1 MVNSKRENLDRK
13 QRWRHVNIFHT
24 LKNKYHSDKVLIT
37 EWIMAGIIG
46 AFIFVSFNYI
56 DLKSLT
62 IWSTNLW
69 DVLYD
74 GRFFDYY
81 AFSAENIHNISN
93 QYVGCD
99 ITAFLPWAVWNFPI
113 WLVQRFGGLEI
124 VKTPWMLAWSKLF
137 LVGVLAAVLYYTY
150 KICMML
156 TDNRNKSMWAVFLS
170 ASSAFVYINIFYA
183 GQNDL
188 LSVFFSVVAIYK
200 LMQNKQWIFLL
211 FSALAI
217 SVKPFFLFP
226 LIAVIL
232 LYEKSIPKAVLK
244 TASTLSVLLASK
256 LLFLG
261 APMYKESLQNGP
273 INNMLLN
280 IFSSK
285 IVVGFGSISF
295 FAMALVVV
303 YFFCFTRKCL
313 DDHTRN
319 KYCIY
324 AVMVTYMLYF
334 MLSFDSFYRPMLLV
348 PFLYIMIVQNKRLF
362 QYNILLETFM
372 SFFLTL
378 HMALRGSPIFRTIEI
393 NYTWV
398 QQLFGEVKNRNE
410 IRYPTLNFALAK
422 IGRRLFAHINIIN
435 ILWPAISGVAFIC
448 AFLLIVLNFPREKI
462 KLPMD
467 GEICERWILWLRMCI
482 VLPFAALAL
491 YCFFGVH

>member
-1 MVNSKRENLDRK
+1 M
-13 QRWRHVNIFHT
+13 NISHT
-24 LKNKYHSDKVLIT
+24 LKDKYHSDKVLIT

-46 AFIFVSFNYI
+46 AFIFVSFNYS
-56 DLKSLT
+56 DLRSLT
-62 IWSTNLW
+62 IWSTNLL

-81 AFSAENIHNISN
+81 AFSAQNLHHISH

-99 ITAFLPWAVWNFPI
+99 ITAFLPWAVWNIPI
-113 WLVQRFGGLEI
+113 WLVQRFGGFEI

-137 LVGVLAAVLYYTY
+137 LVGVLAAILYYTY
-150 KICMML
+150 KVCMIL

-170 ASSAFVYINIFYA
+170 ASSAYVYIGICYA
-183 GQNDL
+183 GQNDI
-188 LSVFFSVVAIYK
+188 LSILFSIIAIYK
-200 LMQNKQWIFLL
+200 LMQNKQWMFLL

-244 TASTLSVLLASK
+244 TVSTLSVLLFCK
-256 LLFLG
+256 LLFHG

-273 INNMLLN
+273 INDMLLN

-285 IVVGFGSISF
+285 ISTGFGSISF

-303 YFFCFTRKCL
+303 YLFCFTRKCP
-313 DDHTRN
+313 DNNTRN
-319 KYCIY
+319 KYSIY
-324 AVMVTYMLYF
+324 AVTVTYMLYF
-334 MLSFDSFYRPMLLV
+334 MLCSDTFYRPLLLV
-348 PFLYIMIVQNKRLF
+348 PFLFIMIVQNKHLF
-362 QYNILLETFM
+362 RYNILLETFM

-378 HMALRGSPIFRTIEI
+378 QMALRGSPIFRTVEI

-398 QQLFGEVKNRNE
+398 QQLFGEVKNQDQ
-410 IRYPTLNFALAK
+410 IRYPTLNFALAR
-422 IGRRLFAHINIIN
+422 IGSRLFTHINIIN
-435 ILWPAISGVAFIC
+435 ILWPAISGIAFIC
-448 AFLLIVLNFPREKI
+448 AIIIIVLNFPREKI
-462 KLPMD
+462 KLPLD
-467 GEICERWILWLRMCI
+467 GEVCERWILWLRMCI
-482 VLPFAALAL
+482 ILPFAALAL